1 MMNGMNHGWGMGI
14 GWGWIVGAI
23 VLIVIVWLI
32 VKSVNKKNK

>member
-1 MMNGMNHGWGMGI
+1 MNGMNHGWGMGI